1 MTQTTYIIDTSA
13 ILSGKPINITTGLLI
28 TTPGVA
34 AELRPG
40 GRDYRAFQ
48 LLREKGL
55 CIYEPSAASL
65 ARCREAAT
73 RSGDISRLS
82 STDFEVLA
90 VALDINADT
99 AQEAVILTD
108 DYSIQNL
115 ARSLNIKYVGLSQD
129 GITRRIKWV
138 VCCPGCGRRFSDKVS
153 VCPVCGTKTRVTAQG
168 KSSLHEVTVHGTVDR
183 ITNFTQPPTDN

>member
-13 ILSGKPINITTGLLI
+13 ILSGKPINITTGILI
-28 TTPGVA
+28 TTPGVS

-55 CIYEPSAASL
+55 CIYEPTAASL
-65 ARCREAAT
+65 ARCRDAAT
-73 RSGDISRLS
+73 RSGDITRLS
-82 STDFEVLA
+82 PTDLEVVA
-90 VALDINADT
+90 VALDINTDPE
-99 AQEAVILTD
+99 QEAVILTD

-115 ARSLNIKYVGLSQD
+115 ARNLNIKYIGLSQE
-129 GITRRIKWV
+129 GITRKIKWV
-138 VCCPGCGRRFSDKVS
+138 VCCPGCGRRFPDKIS

-168 KSSLHEVTVHGTVDR
+168 KTRLHEVSVRGR
-183 ITNFTQPPTDN
+183 